1 MMDSED
7 MLASL
12 LAQAAEEGADLATLR
27 AVVEE
32 AGDLGAVRAL
42 ARIGLAD
49 ASAGEDL
56 RQLRELLQT
65 WRDARAGV
73 WGATFDKFVRAVMAI
88 VLTALAVQLGVGDLV
103 Q

>member
-12 LAQAAEEGADLATLR
+12 LAQAADDGVDLATLR
-27 AVVEE
+27 ALVEE
-32 AGDLGAVRAL
+32 AGDLGAGRAL

-65 WRDARAGV
+65 WRDARAGL
-73 WGATFDKFVRAVMAI
+73 WGATFDKFVRGVMA
-88 VLTALAVQLGVGDLV
+88 LLLAALAAKLGLGDLV

>member
-12 LAQAAEEGADLATLR
+12 IAQAAEEGADLGTLR
-27 AVVEE
+27 AIVEE
-32 AGDLGAVRAL
+32 SGDLGAGRAL

-49 ASAGEDL
+49 ASAGQDL
-56 RQLRELLQT
+56 RELRELLQA
-65 WRDARAGV
+65 WRDARSGV

-88 VLTALAVQLGVGDLV
+88 LLAALAVQLGVGDLV

>member
-1 MMDSED
+1 MDSED

>member
-1 MMDSED
+1 MMESED

-32 AGDLGAVRAL
+32 AGDLGAGRAL

-56 RQLRELLQT
+56 RQLRELLQA
-65 WRDARAGV
+65 WRDARSGV
-73 WGATFDKFVRAVMAI
+73 WGAMFDKFVRAVMAI
-88 VLTALAVQLGVGDLV
+88 LLAALAVQLGVGDLV

>member
-12 LAQAAEEGADLATLR
+12 LAQAAEEGADIATLR

-32 AGDLGAVRAL
+32 AGDLGAARAL

-73 WGATFDKFVRAVMAI
+73 WGATFDKFVRGVMMLLLA
-88 VLTALAVQLGVGDLV
+88 ALAVQLGLGDLV

>member
-1 MMDSED
+1 MTMESED

-12 LAQAAEEGADLATLR
+12 LAQAAEEGADVATLR

-32 AGDLGAVRAL
+32 AGDLGAGRAL

-49 ASAGEDL
+49 ARAGEDL
-56 RQLRELLQT
+56 RELRELLQG
-65 WRDARAGV
+65 WRD
-73 WGATFDKFVRAVMAI
+73 VMA
-88 VLTALAVQLGVGDLV
+88 LLLAALAVQLGLGEMV